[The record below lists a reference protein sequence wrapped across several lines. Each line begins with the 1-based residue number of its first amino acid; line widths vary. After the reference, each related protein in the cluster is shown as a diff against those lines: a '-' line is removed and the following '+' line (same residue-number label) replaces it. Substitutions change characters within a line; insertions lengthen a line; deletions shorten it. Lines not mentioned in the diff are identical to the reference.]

1 LRLDVRV
8 VDDFVGLG
16 GGQCNSLKAGA
27 SALRLDVRVV
37 DDFVGLG
44 GGQSSNQ
51 HMTPFFAT

>member
-1 LRLDVRV
+1 MFDLIA
-8 VDDFVGLG
+8 
-16 GGQCNSLKAGA
+16 QCNSLKAGA